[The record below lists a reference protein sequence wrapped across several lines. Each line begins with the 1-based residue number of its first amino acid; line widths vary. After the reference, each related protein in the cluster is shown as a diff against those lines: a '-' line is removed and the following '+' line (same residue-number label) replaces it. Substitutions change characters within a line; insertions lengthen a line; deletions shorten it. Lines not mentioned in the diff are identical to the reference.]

1 MDGIDSST
9 WAALGLTLTVVGLA
23 LSVLVWRRRGAASG
37 LRAVAWS
44 LLPAAAGLTK
54 TLKLASEV
62 VGSVTDYAAGLVFNP
77 MVWLGIVLAGI
88 SVVLFVVSG
97 AMRRRGV
104 GSARPS
110 RAERRKAAKDGD
122 RAPDS
127 ALPAKRSSRKAEPAV
142 QDEDMDDIEAI
153 LRKHGIQ

>member
-44 LLPAAAGLTK
+44 LLPAAAGLTR

-62 VGSVTDYAAGLVFNP
+62 AGSVADWATGLVFNP

-104 GSARPS
+104 GSTRPS
-110 RAERRKAAKDGD
+110 RAERRKAAKDGASASD
-122 RAPDS
+122 P

-142 QDEDMDDIEAI
+142 KDDDMDDIEAI

>member
-1 MDGIDSST
+1 
-9 WAALGLTLTVVGLA
+9 
-23 LSVLVWRRRGAASG
+23 
-37 LRAVAWS
+37 
-44 LLPAAAGLTK
+44 
-54 TLKLASEV
+54 
-62 VGSVTDYAAGLVFNP
+62 VFNP

-127 ALPAKRSSRKAEPAV
+127 LPAKRSSRKAEPAV

-153 LRKHGIQ
+153 LRRHGIQ

>member
-1 MDGIDSST
+1 VDGIDSST
-9 WAALGLTLTVVGLA
+9 WAALGLTLTTVGLA
-23 LSVLVWRRRGAASG
+23 LSVLVWRRRGAAAG

-44 LLPAAAGLTK
+44 LLPAAAGLTR

-62 VGSVTDYAAGLVFNP
+62 VGSVVDWAAGLVFNP
-77 MVWLGIVLAGI
+77 LVWLGIVLAGI

-97 AMRRRGV
+97 AMRSRGV
-104 GSARPS
+104 GSTRTSRPATEGS
-110 RAERRKAAKDGD
+110 ESE
-122 RAPDS
+122 P

-142 QDEDMDDIEAI
+142 KDDDMDDIEAI

>member
-1 MDGIDSST
+1 VDGIDSST
-9 WAALGLTLTVVGLA
+9 WAALGLTLTAVGLA
-23 LSVLVWRRRGAASG
+23 LSVVVWRRRGAASG

-62 VGSVTDYAAGLVFNP
+62 VGSVVDWAAGLVFNP
-77 MVWLGIVLAGI
+77 LVWLGIVLAGI
-88 SVVLFVVSG
+88 SVVLFLVSG
-97 AMRRRGV
+97 AMRSRGV
-104 GSARPS
+104 GGASTS
-110 RAERRKAAKDGD
+110 RTRTETSGAE
-122 RAPDS
+122 P

-142 QDEDMDDIEAI
+142 KDEDMDDIEAI

>member
-9 WAALGLTLTVVGLA
+9 WAALGLTLTAVGLA

-44 LLPAAAGLTK
+44 LLPAAAGMTR
-54 TLKLASEV
+54 TLKLASEI
-62 VGSVTDYAAGLVFNP
+62 VGSVTDWAAGLVFNP
-77 MVWLGIVLAGI
+77 LVWLGIVLAGI

-104 GSARPS
+104 GSPSPS
-110 RAERRKAAKDGD
+110 RAERRKAAKDGASASD
-122 RAPDS
+122 P

-142 QDEDMDDIEAI
+142 KDDDMDDIEAI
-153 LRKHGIQ
+153 LRKHGIE